1 MIVLLTNDDGIYAE
15 GIQILGEALVQD
27 EEVELYIVAPNHER
41 SATGHAITMHR
52 PLRAEEARFF
62 HNSKLKGWAVN
73 GTPSDSVKLAVEYLL
88 PKKPDLVISGINRG
102 ANIGT
107 DVLYSGTVSAAIEGI
122 ILGIPA
128 IAVSLVLPLKESKS
142 PDFRFAANFV
152 LRIMRYIQD
161 HSLPEDTLLNINVPD
176 KARRDIAGVAVTRL
190 GLRQY
195 QNAFQKRVD
204 PRGKNYYWLAGEL
217 VESPGEEDEEDTDV
231 AAIKKSYVSIT
242 PIQFDLT
249 NYTLLDELR
258 NIKWEI

>member
-15 GIQILGEALVQD
+15 GIQMLGEALLQD
-27 EEVELYIVAPNHER
+27 EEIELYIVAPNHER

-52 PLRAEEARFF
+52 PLRAEEVRFF
-62 HNSKLKGWAVN
+62 HNSNVMGWAVN
-73 GTPSDSVKLAVEYLL
+73 GTPSDCVKLAIEYLL

-128 IAVSLVLPLKESKS
+128 MAVSLVLPMQESKQ

-152 LRIMRYIQD
+152 LRIMRYICD
-161 HSLPEDTLLNINVPD
+161 HNLPENTLLNINVPD
-176 KARRDIAGVAVTRL
+176 KTRRELAGVAVTRL
-190 GLRQY
+190 GLRHY
-195 QNAFQKRVD
+195 RNTFQKRVD
-204 PRGKNYYWLAGEL
+204 PRGKNYYWLAGEPS
-217 VESPGEEDEEDTDV
+217 ETPEEKDTDV

-249 NYTLLDELR
+249 NYELLGELR
-258 NIKWEI
+258 KIKWEI